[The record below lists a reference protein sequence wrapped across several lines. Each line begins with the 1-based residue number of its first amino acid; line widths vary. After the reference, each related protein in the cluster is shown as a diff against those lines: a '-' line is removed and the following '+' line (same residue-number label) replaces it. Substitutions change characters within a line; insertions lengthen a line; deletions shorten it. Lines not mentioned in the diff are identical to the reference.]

1 MQTIKISTWPLEII
15 DKIGKLIP
23 TIIKEKGLISKILFF
38 IVKKVNNE
46 ALKSEKRLK
55 MFFEIS
61 YGKEA
66 RGVKR
71 YDANGGYFQPENLDS
86 SAFIGP

>member
-1 MQTIKISTWPLEII
+1 M
-15 DKIGKLIP
+15 
-23 TIIKEKGLISKILFF
+23 
-38 IVKKVNNE
+38 KKVNKDT
-46 ALKSEKRLK
+46 LKSEIRLK

-61 YGKEA
+61 YGKDA
-66 RGVKR
+66 RGVKI

>member
-23 TIIKEKGLISKILFF
+23 TIIKEKGLTSKILFF
-38 IVKKVNNE
+38 IVKKVNNN
-46 ALKSEKRLK
+46 ALKSEIRLK

-66 RGVKR
+66 RGVKI
-71 YDANGGYFQPENLDS
+71 YDANGGYFQPENLES
-86 SAFIGP
+86 SELIGP

>member
-1 MQTIKISTWPLEII
+1 MI
-15 DKIGKLIP
+15 
-23 TIIKEKGLISKILFF
+23 
-38 IVKKVNNE
+38 KKVNSE
-46 ALKSEKRLK
+46 TLKREIKLK

-66 RGVKR
+66 RGVKI

>member
-15 DKIGKLIP
+15 DNKGKLIP
-23 TIIKEKGLISKILFF
+23 TIIKENGLISKILFF
-38 IVKKVNNE
+38 IIKNVKNDT
-46 ALKSEKRLK
+46 LKSEIRLK

-66 RGVKR
+66 RGVKI
-71 YDANGGYFQPENLDS
+71 YDANGGYFQPENLES

>member
-1 MQTIKISTWPLEII
+1 MQTIKISTWPLEIM
-15 DKIGKLIP
+15 DKTGKLIP
-23 TIIKEKGLISKILFF
+23 TIIKEKGLMEKILFF
-38 IVKKVNNE
+38 IIKKVNNE
-46 ALKSEKRLK
+46 PLKSEIRLN

-66 RGVKR
+66 RGVKI

-86 SAFIGP
+86 SEFIGP

>member
-15 DKIGKLIP
+15 DNTGKLIP
-23 TIIKEKGLISKILFF
+23 TIMREKGLIFKILFF
-38 IVKKVNNE
+38 MIKKVNDE
-46 ALKSEKRLK
+46 ILKREIRLK
-55 MFFEIS
+55 IFFEIS

-66 RGVKR
+66 RGVKI
-71 YDANGGYFQPENLDS
+71 YDASGGYFHPENLES

>member
-1 MQTIKISTWPLEII
+1 MI
-15 DKIGKLIP
+15 
-23 TIIKEKGLISKILFF
+23 
-38 IVKKVNNE
+38 KKVNNE
-46 ALKSEKRLK
+46 TLKSEIRLN

-66 RGVKR
+66 RGAKI
-71 YDANGGYFQPENLDS
+71 YDANGGYFQPENFDS

>member
-1 MQTIKISTWPLEII
+1 MI
-15 DKIGKLIP
+15 
-23 TIIKEKGLISKILFF
+23 
-38 IVKKVNNE
+38 KKVTNE
-46 ALKSEKRLK
+46 ILRREIRLK

-66 RGVKR
+66 RGVKI
-71 YDANGGYFQPENLDS
+71 YDAKGGYFQPENLES

>member
-15 DKIGKLIP
+15 DKTGKLIP
-23 TIIKEKGLISKILFF
+23 TIIKENGSTSNILFF
-38 IVKKVNNE
+38 IIKKVNNE
-46 ALKSEKRLK
+46 TLTSEIKLK

-66 RGVKR
+66 RGVKI
-71 YDANGGYFQPENLDS
+71 YDANGGYFQPENLES

>member
-1 MQTIKISTWPLEII
+1 M
-15 DKIGKLIP
+15 DKTGKLIP

-38 IVKKVNNE
+38 IIMKVNSE
-46 ALKSEKRLK
+46 TLKREIRLK

-61 YGKEA
+61 YGNEA
-66 RGVKR
+66 RGVKI
-71 YDANGGYFQPENLDS
+71 YDANGGYFQPENLES